1 MDLFSWH
8 VLGRLAAP
16 GGSVV
21 NSAFLTQRACRAP
34 MHRQAPLELIRRA
47 GPSVRGSHCTLMV
60 QRGFLSPT
68 EPAHWVFTTALECTW
83 TMLCPFLAVLCHGP
97 RFQVIDLRPIF
108 FQPIT
113 AKVVIGAK
121 KAYRGHRA
129 QGSCCDDSRDSA
141 EARKRL
147 LGRWLGERCPR
158 NQQSGVPAA
167 RTCAM
172 SRYAVPSAGGKSR
185 ARSAKMNA

>member
-1 MDLFSWH
+1 MANKARQDRQKTSDFSCRVQLSVESCAGTGKYSNSILLYWF
-8 VLGRLAAP
+8 LEMSPSRL
-16 GGSVV
+16 
-21 NSAFLTQRACRAP
+21 
-34 MHRQAPLELIRRA
+34 
-47 GPSVRGSHCTLMV
+47 
-60 QRGFLSPT
+60 
-68 EPAHWVFTTALECTW
+68 
-83 TMLCPFLAVLCHGP
+83 LAVLCHGP